1 MAANE
6 DLTPS
11 NRYCIKNLTA
21 GDLLRVRVVAVNPG
35 GRSEPGTLP
44 DPVPIREIVGESPPN
59 GLFSQPRPLWTISKR
74 IIPGVLNNLALHIIV
89 PRNSETSPD
98 VRHRLWCETAFKRLP
113 LTSLSA
119 APPFAVSDNLSLKY
133 SCCAQEGR
141 EGVRARR
148 GINCL

>member
-6 DLTPS
+6 ELTPS

-59 GLFSQPRPLWTISKR
+59 CLFSQTTLDNIQAHYSWSSQQL
-74 IIPGVLNNLALHIIV
+74 GLAHNRTKKL
-89 PRNSETSPD
+89 
-98 VRHRLWCETAFKRLP
+98 
-113 LTSLSA
+113 
-119 APPFAVSDNLSLKY
+119 
-133 SCCAQEGR
+133 
-141 EGVRARR
+141 
-148 GINCL
+148 